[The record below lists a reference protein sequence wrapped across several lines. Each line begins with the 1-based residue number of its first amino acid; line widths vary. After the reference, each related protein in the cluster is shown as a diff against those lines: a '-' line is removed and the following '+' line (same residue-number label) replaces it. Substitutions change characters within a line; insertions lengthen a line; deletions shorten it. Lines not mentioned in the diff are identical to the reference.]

1 MDARDVMTQP
11 AATLRDDAS
20 LEQAIALMLERG
32 ISGLPV
38 VDQHGQLL
46 GMLTE
51 GDLLRRVEVGT
62 SDQHRSGWWD
72 FIRGPGRNAAEYVR
86 THSRRVSDLMT
97 RNPASVTEGTP
108 LADVVELMEQ
118 RRIKRVPVLRG
129 DAVVGIVSRSD
140 LLRAVGAGLVG
151 LSQGG
156 LSQGGG
162 MDDAI
167 LGRLRVELDE
177 QPWFTARNV
186 SIAVKDGVVTLG
198 GIVAG
203 EPMRAALR
211 VAAQNTSGSITVQD
225 ELVVVEPSNIMV
237 AGV

>member
-11 AATLRDDAS
+11 ATTLRDDAP

-38 VDQHGQLL
+38 VDQYGRLL

-62 SDQHRSGWWD
+62 SEHHRSGWWD

-97 RNPASVTEGTP
+97 RNPASVSEGTP
-108 LADVVELMEQ
+108 LSDVVELMES
-118 RRIKRVPVLRG
+118 RRIKRVPVMRDG
-129 DAVVGIVSRSD
+129 MVVGVVSRSD
-140 LLRAVGAGLVG
+140 LLRAVGAGLAG
-151 LSQGG
+151 LSQDGG
-156 LSQGGG
+156 R
-162 MDDAI
+162 DEAV
-167 LGRLRVELDE
+167 LGRLRVELDA

-203 EPMRAALR
+203 ETMRTALR
-211 VAAQNTSGSITVQD
+211 VAAQNTSGSTTVHD
-225 ELVVVEPSNIMV
+225 ELVVVEPSNVLV

>member
-11 AATLRDDAS
+11 ATTLRDDAP

-38 VDQHGQLL
+38 VDQYGRLL

-62 SDQHRSGWWD
+62 SEHHRSGWWD

-97 RNPASVTEGTP
+97 RNPASVSEGTP
-108 LADVVELMEQ
+108 LSDVVELMES
-118 RRIKRVPVLRG
+118 RRIKRVPVMR
-129 DAVVGIVSRSD
+129 DDMVVGIVSRSD
-140 LLRAVGAGLVG
+140 LLRAVGAGLAG
-151 LSQGG
+151 LSQDGG
-156 LSQGGG
+156 K
-162 MDDAI
+162 DEAV
-167 LGRLRVELDE
+167 LGRLRVELDA

-203 EPMRAALR
+203 ETMRTALR
-211 VAAQNTSGSITVQD
+211 VAAQNTSGSTTVHD
-225 ELVVVEPSNIMV
+225 ELVVVEPSNVLV

>member
-11 AATLRDDAS
+11 ATTLRDDAS
-20 LEQAIALMLERG
+20 LEQAIALMLEHG

-38 VDQHGQLL
+38 VDQHGQLV

-62 SDQHRSGWWD
+62 GEHHRSGWWD

-86 THSRRVSDLMT
+86 THSRRVQDLMT
-97 RNPASVTEGTP
+97 RNPASVSEGTP

-118 RRIKRVPVLRG
+118 RRVKRVPVLRLG
-129 DAVVGIVSRSD
+129 EIVGVVSRSD
-140 LLRAVGAGLVG
+140 LLRAVGAGLAG
-151 LSQGG
+151 LSHARGR
-156 LSQGGG
+156 
-162 MDDAI
+162 DDAI

-211 VAAQNTSGSITVQD
+211 VAAQNTSGSVTVQD
-225 ELVVVEPSNIMV
+225 ELIVVEPSNVLV
-237 AGV
+237 AGA